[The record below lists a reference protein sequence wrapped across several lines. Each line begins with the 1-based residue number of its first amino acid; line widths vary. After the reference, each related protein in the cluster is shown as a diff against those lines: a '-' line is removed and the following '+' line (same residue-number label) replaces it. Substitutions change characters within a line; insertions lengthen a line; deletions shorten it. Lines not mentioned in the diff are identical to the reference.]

1 MNFRKLRVINKK
13 YLERIPKKYIFKPLY
28 ICTSKCVFGSEDTNE
43 KSHDVAFNHVLQYLP
58 TQKRVSEKE
67 KNMLFGNYNLRPFDV
82 MLLRTSGKIGQWPCS
97 FHILIMGMKK

>member
-1 MNFRKLRVINKK
+1 MNFRKLRFINKI

-58 TQKRVSEKE
+58 RQRRVSEKE
-67 KNMLFGNYNLRPFDV
+67 KKHAFWKL
-82 MLLRTSGKIGQWPCS
+82 
-97 FHILIMGMKK
+97 